1 MQGLETTLEAV
12 ANRVQSLEEV
22 VLLLRQTTDLDPDPV
37 ISRIRWEAAEGNAS
51 IREKIKSSTQLKA
64 VWLHDGDV
72 DTQKEAD
79 AVAEEV
85 AIVEEVTEEETLA
98 VETETPTATEE

>member
-37 ISRIRWEAAEGNAS
+37 ISRIRWEAAEGNFT
-51 IREKIKSSTQLKA
+51 IIL
-64 VWLHDGDV
+64 
-72 DTQKEAD
+72 
-79 AVAEEV
+79 
-85 AIVEEVTEEETLA
+85 
-98 VETETPTATEE
+98 